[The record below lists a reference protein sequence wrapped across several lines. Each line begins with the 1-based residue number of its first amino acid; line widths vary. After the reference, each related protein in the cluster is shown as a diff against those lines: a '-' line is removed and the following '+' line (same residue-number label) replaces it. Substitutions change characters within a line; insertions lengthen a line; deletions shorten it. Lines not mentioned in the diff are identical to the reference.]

1 MRGTSYTDLER
12 LARQRID
19 ERVAHTRREHPT
31 SDRPMARRSRV
42 RAGTAATLRRLADA
56 LDTTN

>member
-12 LARQRID
+12 LARQVIH
-19 ERVAHTRREHPT
+19 ERVAHTRPKHPT

-42 RAGTAATLRRLADA
+42 RAGTAATLRRVAEA

>member
-12 LARQRID
+12 LARQLID
-19 ERVAHTRREHPT
+19 ERVAHTRPEHPT
-31 SDRPMARRSRV
+31 SDRPMARRGRT
-42 RAGTAATLRRLADA
+42 RAGTVATLRRLADA